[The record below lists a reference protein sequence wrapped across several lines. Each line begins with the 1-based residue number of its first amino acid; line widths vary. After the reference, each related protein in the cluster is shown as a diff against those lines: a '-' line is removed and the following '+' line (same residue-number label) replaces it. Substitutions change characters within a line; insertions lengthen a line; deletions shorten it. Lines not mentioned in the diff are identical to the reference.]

1 MITRKIGGRG
11 LISCEKCIRAE
22 ENNIGWYIK
31 NAVEPLLMAVR
42 QGEIVVSEHSIRK
55 DQYKKM
61 EMTETEEKWRE
72 KVMHGQ
78 YVRDLGEDEEIDIG
92 MTWKWMRKSDL
103 KPETEALICAA
114 QEQALR
120 TNYVKCKIDKT
131 AESQMCRLCN
141 EKGESV
147 SHITSECKMLAQK
160 EYKRRHDNVAR
171 FIHWKLCGKYKL
183 ERSDKWY
190 EHNAEG
196 IIENDEVKILWD
208 FMIQCDRPVEHRKPD
223 IVVLEKEKKKC
234 IIIDVAIP
242 GDNRIRKKEKEKIEK
257 YQELKNEI
265 TKMWRMKTVIVIP
278 VVIGALGAVTKRIE
292 GWIDKMELNIR
303 VEHLQKTSLL
313 GTARILRR
321 VLNY

>member
-1 MITRKIGGRG
+1 MG
-11 LISCEKCIRAE
+11 
-22 ENNIGWYIK
+22 
-31 NAVEPLLMAVR
+31 
-42 QGEIVVSEHSIRK
+42 
-55 DQYKKM
+55 
-61 EMTETEEKWRE
+61 
-72 KVMHGQ
+72 
-78 YVRDLGEDEEIDIG
+78 
-92 MTWKWMRKSDL
+92 
-103 KPETEALICAA
+103 
-114 QEQALR
+114 
-120 TNYVKCKIDKT
+120 
-131 AESQMCRLCN
+131 
-141 EKGESV
+141 
-147 SHITSECKMLAQK
+147 
-160 EYKRRHDNVAR
+160 
-171 FIHWKLCGKYKL
+171 
-183 ERSDKWY
+183 
-190 EHNAEG
+190 
-196 IIENDEVKILWD
+196 
-208 FMIQCDRPVEHRKPD
+208 HRKPD